1 MREICQYWRNRA
13 ARAAESA
20 AEAARALR
28 EAADRPK
35 SSFAEASKVVKCP
48 EFFGY
53 VTADED
59 QNNWRDFAF
68 FIKAWLTFADAE
80 FDRELGIIEKASQTP
95 IALPTEHE
103 TLQRACKMCMQFSV
117 DYSDTDL

>member
-1 MREICQYWRNRA
+1 MAMQATILNDIVSNA

-35 SSFAEASKVVKCP
+35 SSFAEASTVVKCP

-53 VTADED
+53 VTDED

-68 FIKAWLTFADAE
+68 SLK
-80 FDRELGIIEKASQTP
+80 LG
-95 IALPTEHE
+95 
-103 TLQRACKMCMQFSV
+103 
-117 DYSDTDL
+117 

>member
-1 MREICQYWRNRA
+1 MQATILNDIVSNA

-35 SSFAEASKVVKCP
+35 SSFAEASNSKVVKCP

-53 VTADED
+53 VTDED

-68 FIKAWLTFADAE
+68 SFKAWLTLADAE
-80 FDRELGIIEKASQTP
+80 FDRELGIIESVTDTNC
-95 IALPTEHE
+95 IAN
-103 TLQRACKMCMQFSV
+103 
-117 DYSDTDL
+117 

>member
-1 MREICQYWRNRA
+1 MALVFLNMATQATVLNEIVSNA

-28 EAADRPK
+28 EASERPK
-35 SSFAEASKVVKCP
+35 SSFGEASKVVECP

-59 QNNWRDFAF
+59 QNNWRDFALS
-68 FIKAWLTFADAE
+68 K
-80 FDRELGIIEKASQTP
+80 LG
-95 IALPTEHE
+95 
-103 TLQRACKMCMQFSV
+103 
-117 DYSDTDL
+117 